1 MTAQPAKQS
10 PLLTGLW
17 VLTAIALAFG
27 LWLAF
32 TSAPDVEQGN
42 FVRILYVHAPSAWLA
57 FVAFGVTAL
66 GSILWL
72 IRKTERWDRVAES
85 SAEIGVLFTAVA
97 LFTGSLWG
105 KPVWGTYWDWGDA
118 RMASTALMFFVY
130 LGYLALRRATPDPV
144 QRARR
149 SAIIG
154 IIAVVQVPLVYFSVT
169 LWRTL
174 HQTMTVRP
182 DGIQMEGSMV
192 AALLANLAAFTLLYV
207 AMLVTRVRIGA
218 AEAASEAPAPGPAGA
233 AVKRPDFGG
242 AS

>member
-1 MTAQPAKQS
+1 MTEHPAKRS
-10 PLLTGLW
+10 MLLTGLW
-17 VLTAIALAFG
+17 AVTALGMMAG
-27 LWLAF
+27 LWTAF
-32 TSAPDVEQGN
+32 TSPPDADQGN
-42 FVRILYVHAPSAWLA
+42 FVRILYVHVPSAWLA
-57 FVAFGVTAL
+57 FVAFGVTAV
-66 GSILWL
+66 GSIGWL
-72 IRKTERWDRVAES
+72 LRKTQRWDRIAEAS
-85 SAEIGVLFTAVA
+85 VEIGVLFTAVA
-97 LFTGSLWG
+97 LFTGALWG

-149 SAIIG
+149 SAVLG

-174 HQTMTVRP
+174 HQPMTIRP
-182 DGIQMEGSMV
+182 DGIAMDASMGM
-192 AALLANLAAFTLLYV
+192 ALGVNVIAFTLLYT

-218 AEAASEAPAPGPAGA
+218 TEAEVQEVSVSPAGA
-233 AVKRPDFGG
+233 AVTRPDFGG